1 MFIATIDTMSSPD
14 VLLAL
19 NTVGVVGV
27 AISLLVYSA
36 VVYTCG
42 VVTGLLVQK
51 KKRGKSSPT
60 SASGDPVPMYEEIVL
75 PRTQTSISL
84 KENVSYGQC
93 N

>member
-1 MFIATIDTMSSPD
+1 MYVCTLIDTSPD

-19 NTVGVVGV
+19 NTAGVVGV
-27 AISLLVYSA
+27 VTSLLVVIA

-42 VVTGLLVQK
+42 VLTGLLVPR

-60 SASGDPVPMYEEIVL
+60 SASGDPVPMYEEVG
-75 PRTQTSISL
+75 QAYFSL
-84 KENVSYGQC
+84 RDNISYGQF

>member
-1 MFIATIDTMSSPD
+1 MFIATIDTMASPD
-14 VLLAL
+14 VVLAL
-19 NTVGVVGV
+19 NTASVVGV
-27 AISLLVYSA
+27 AVSLFVA
-36 VVYTCG
+36 FVVVYTCG
-42 VVTGLLVQK
+42 VLTGLLVQR

-75 PRTQTSISL
+75 PTQTSISL